1 MNTSQSSPADSQGR
15 KLLGINAYFRL
26 VLSLILVS
34 LFYSGFSREVLGSSN
49 PELFSLISLLYA
61 GLASATTIYLSFRR
75 FWLDEGRIFVF
86 QFCDIAILTTLMHTS
101 GGIGSGIGYLLMFVV
116 AMSSLLLRTQLSLL
130 IAALATLAVLGESL
144 SLMNSA
150 GFKSGLL
157 FTSGTLG
164 ILLFGSALLFSHIS
178 QRLALSQEE
187 TRVQA
192 EETKHLQQ
200 LSQSILE
207 RMQTG
212 VIVVNKEFQVILMN
226 NAAENLLFNQQEL
239 PATPFQISALPP
251 INNQLHTW
259 LKTPQEKR
267 PDLSADQYGHELH
280 VNFAQLESHNQS
292 DVLIFLEETRRI
304 SQRAQQ
310 MKLAS
315 LGRLTASIAH
325 EIRNPV
331 GAISH
336 AAQLLKQE
344 TANTRDSE
352 KRLAEIIHK
361 HTQRVN
367 GIIENVLQLSRR
379 KTSEP
384 ETLNLQQWLT
394 QFINDYQESH
404 SENCEISF
412 THPNTSVFV
421 SIDPS
426 HLQQVLTNLF
436 DNAVRH
442 SEAQTNKRIISLEIE
457 QGSSSELPY
466 LHILD
471 DGQGVSSKN
480 LDKLFEPFF
489 TTDSS
494 GTGLG
499 LYLAK
504 ELCLA
509 NQANLYYQ
517 VRHNKSCF
525 TLSFAHPER
534 QL

>member
-1 MNTSQSSPADSQGR
+1 
-15 KLLGINAYFRL
+15 
-26 VLSLILVS
+26 
-34 LFYSGFSREVLGSSN
+34 
-49 PELFSLISLLYA
+49 
-61 GLASATTIYLSFRR
+61 
-75 FWLDEGRIFVF
+75 
-86 QFCDIAILTTLMHTS
+86 
-101 GGIGSGIGYLLMFVV
+101 
-116 AMSSLLLRTQLSLL
+116 
-130 IAALATLAVLGESL
+130 
-144 SLMNSA
+144 
-150 GFKSGLL
+150 
-157 FTSGTLG
+157 
-164 ILLFGSALLFSHIS
+164 
-178 QRLALSQEE
+178 
-187 TRVQA
+187 
-192 EETKHLQQ
+192 
-200 LSQSILE
+200 
-207 RMQTG
+207 MQTG
-212 VIVVNKEFQVILMN
+212 VIVINKDYQVILIN
-226 NAAENLLFNQQEL
+226 NAAEKLLFTQQQ
-239 PATPFQISALPP
+239 PSTSPFSIDTFPP
-251 INNQLHTW
+251 IKGQLISW
-259 LKTPQEKR
+259 LNTPQEKR

-292 DVLIFLEETRRI
+292 DILIFLEETRRI

-336 AAQLLKQE
+336 AAQLLNQE
-344 TANTRDSE
+344 TANSENKSE

-367 GIIENVLQLSRR
+367 SIIENVLQLSRR
-379 KTSEP
+379 KTSQP
-384 ETLNLQQWLT
+384 ETLNLKQWLS
-394 QFINDYQESH
+394 QFINDYKESH
-404 SENCEISF
+404 HEDSSITCIQPER
-412 THPNTSVFV
+412 PVLV

-436 DNAVRH
+436 DNALRH
-442 SEAQTNKRIISLEIE
+442 SKEHTGNKTAQLEIE
-457 QGSSSELPY
+457 QDKNTGLPY

-471 DGQGVSSKN
+471 DGKGVPSPN
-480 LDKLFEPFF
+480 IDQLFEPFF
-489 TTDSS
+489 TTGSG

-517 VRHNKSCF
+517 ARHNKSCF